1 MILYLDTSAL
11 VKRYVAEPGSSQVEA
26 LIAQAEAVGTVVVS
40 RVEVA
45 AALAK
50 ATRIGA
56 VTHEAAAKALRL
68 FNDHWETLLR
78 LQLGE
83 PLAARAAGLAWEHGL
98 RGYDAVQLA
107 AALVWRESLGETV
120 IMATYDREL
129 WRASRASGL
138 SPWPARIP

>member
-11 VKRYVAEPGSSQVEA
+11 VKRYVAEPGSLQVEA
-26 LIAQAEAVGTVVVS
+26 LIAEAEAIGTVVVS

-56 VTHEAAAKALRL
+56 VTRETAAKALRL
-68 FNDHWETLLR
+68 FNDQWETLLR
-78 LQLGE
+78 LQVGE
-83 PLAARAAGLAWEHGL
+83 PLAARAAALAWEHGL

-107 AALVWRESLGETV
+107 AALLWRESLGET
-120 IMATYDREL
+120 IFMATYDRDL
-129 WRASRASGL
+129 WRAARASGL
-138 SPWPARIP
+138 SPWPTRIP